1 VIDNL
6 GESLMQIYD
15 FLTDST
21 VVFFIANTLYV
32 ISYMLTSML
41 WLRVLAIIA
50 AASTFP
56 YFYFQLEPLWSALFW
71 QGCFLA
77 VNLVNLLILLF
88 SMRAANFDEDED
100 LAYKIKFSDLKPY
113 EVRPIFKYAKRTS
126 VSAGHVL
133 LKEGEHNRSLFLILE
148 GGCKIIKNDIEVA
161 VLGPGHFVGEL
172 SFLSDHDVSADVIA
186 MGDVK
191 LMSWDKSSLGPL
203 FKRQGLYESYFYSLC
218 SIDVAGKLRTMT
230 AGSSAS

>member
-1 VIDNL
+1 
-6 GESLMQIYD
+6 MQAFD

-56 YFYFQLEPLWSALFW
+56 YFYFQLEPLWSAIFW

-77 VNLVNLLILLF
+77 VNAVNLLILLF
-88 SMRAANFDEDED
+88 SMRATNFDEDED
-100 LAYKIKFSDLKPY
+100 LAYEIKFSDLKPY
-113 EVRPIFKYAKRTS
+113 EVRPIFKYAERHSLEVGCK
-126 VSAGHVL
+126 L
-133 LKEGEHNRSLFLILE
+133 LEEGVENNSLYLILE
-148 GGCKIIKNDIEVA
+148 GACKVIKNGTEVA

-172 SFLSDHDVSADVIA
+172 SFIGDHVVSADVVA
-186 MGDVK
+186 AQETR
-191 LMSWDKSSLGPL
+191 LMYWDKQSLAPL
-203 FKRQGLYESYFYSLC
+203 FKKQGLYESYFYSLC
-218 SIDVAGKLRTMT
+218 SHDVAGKLRTMT
-230 AGSSAS
+230 AGSAVTAS